1 MIGNLLRFFTLC
13 LVCSSIY
20 GQTTDLSIVA
30 QAQNVG
36 GNPVSQV
43 EIFQDFQYVVTIINS
58 GNAVSDA
65 TFEITMDP
73 DLANLDI
80 GAISSQNNSGG
91 ASNASNLVL
100 NGSVLTGSVA
110 NLPSDSSVELKI
122 EVTAPSQVGG
132 IAINAIITPPEGTT
146 DTNDSNN
153 QSLISIDVIDVAID
167 FSITHTQVSPPE
179 GTAIPAWNNFVTYQ
193 FTITNNSAIDFPLT
207 DIVGELTLISD
218 LDYGRPNARLESI
231 ECIGTTNG
239 TECPNVSG
247 LAPGMPNLVSA
258 TTTMFS
264 IGTPHIFTAG
274 GSVTFEMV
282 YEYLD
287 PSCAVEQQPI
297 VVSSAIRIELDHEN
311 LSPSLSD
318 PVITL
323 LLEAELCQLTDICI
337 DTIQTDP
344 DPATVVDWN
353 EEVTFETTV
362 CNNGPLDANIAFF
375 LQNLSP
381 QIEWQILTVTC
392 TQTTGDVSCEDV
404 TINIDELFW
413 VSDAFVLP
421 VGATVTITTVAIFL
435 EPECSFS
442 TDVSMAN
449 IRSGTNILEPNIFDS
464 NIENSTQTDFVMLPA
479 TEACP
484 TINLEVTKTQI
495 SPALPIGGSP
505 DNTMQAGDVTYE
517 ITASNLS
524 DMDTVIE
531 LIDFTENLAN
541 IGYTGTLVS
550 VECVSTT
557 GTAECFNINTA
568 NIDVPLDGVSQNGEP
583 DVFWEITEADNWSLP
598 SNSSVTFHVT
608 VNWETD
614 CDVNAISVFNMVE
627 IQHANSSFDNN
638 PANNEAVV
646 VTFIAPCVDL
656 VVQTFPE
663 FTQVNVNQN
672 FDWIIDITNSENSS
686 NAINISFED
695 TINDVFTINGT
706 PSCVVTNGNAT
717 CISNLAVA
725 NNSVTGTIDNM
736 DAGSTIRI
744 TIPVTAPNFGGAYNN
759 IAVATPNE
767 NDNSEISPETN
778 TSISNVQIVAPV
790 LDKAYNPETIIIGE
804 ESTLTFTIHNLPSN
818 PSQSDISFTDVFP
831 QDITLVSA
839 PDWVT
844 SNGCTA
850 TFIGTTGDH
859 FAGVT
864 DLVFPE
870 GVASCSFSVVV
881 TSDIPG
887 IYLND
892 TNNFESQNNIDTSQT
907 NATLTVLD
915 DPSDVDIEI
924 LKTVSPQEVSFGDQ
938 VSFQITATNLG
949 TSQGTLIEILDVFP
963 SGMSFVS
970 ATTTAGVFN
979 TSTFIWSIDA
989 LDSNQSETLTITA
1002 QISSSTDLL
1011 NVAVL
1016 NSLEQPDRDDSNN
1029 MDDAEVTLDVC
1040 LYIPEGVSPNGDGLN
1055 DVFAIECLEEFPNSH
1070 LKIYNRLGVL
1080 VYENRDYKND
1090 WDGKPNKG
1098 IPSNLGLLPVGTY
1111 FYILDLN
1118 IGEKPILGWL
1128 YLNY

>member
-1 MIGNLLRFFTLC
+1 MIRNIFRFFI
-13 LVCSSIY
+13 LVFLCSSVY

-36 GNPVSQV
+36 GNGVSQV
-43 EIFQDFQYVVTIINS
+43 EIFQDFQYIVTIINS

-80 GAISSQNNSGG
+80 NAISSQNNSGG
-91 ASNASNLVL
+91 ASNASNLIL

-110 NLPSDSSVELKI
+110 SLPSDSSVELKI

-132 IAINAIITPPEGTT
+132 IAINAIITPPDGTT

-167 FSITHTQVSPPE
+167 FSIAHTQVSPPE
-179 GTAIPAWNNFVTYQ
+179 GTPIPSWNSFVTYQ

-207 DIVGELTLISD
+207 DIVGELTLVSD
-218 LDYGRPNARLESI
+218 LDYGRPNVRLESI
-231 ECIGTTNG
+231 ECIGTTND
-239 TECPNVSG
+239 TECPDVSG
-247 LAPGMPNLVSA
+247 LAPGSPNLISA
-258 TTTMFS
+258 TTTMFT
-264 IGTPHIFTAG
+264 IGTPHVFTAG

-297 VVSSAIRIELDHEN
+297 AVSSTIRIELDHEN
-311 LSPSLSD
+311 ISPSMSD
-318 PVITL
+318 PVITQ

-344 DPATVVDWN
+344 DPDTVADWN

-362 CNNGPLDANIAFF
+362 CNNGPLDASIAFF

-392 TQTTGDVSCEDV
+392 TQTTGNVSCEDV
-404 TINIDELFW
+404 TINVDELFW

-442 TDVSMAN
+442 TDISMAN

-484 TINLEVTKTQI
+484 TINLEVSKTQI
-495 SPALPIGGSP
+495 SPTLPIGESP
-505 DNTMQAGDVTYE
+505 DNTMQAGNVIYE

-524 DMDTVIE
+524 DLDTVIE
-531 LIDFTENLAN
+531 LIDFTENLGN
-541 IGYTGTLVS
+541 TGYTGTLVA

-557 GTAECFNINTA
+557 GDAECSTINTA
-568 NIDVPLDGVSQNGEP
+568 NIGVPLDGISQNGEP
-583 DVFWEITEADNWSLP
+583 DIFWEITEADNWNLP
-598 SNSSVTFHVT
+598 GNSSVSFHVT

-614 CDVNAISVFNMVE
+614 CDINAIPVYNMVE
-627 IQHANSSFDNN
+627 INHANSSFDNN
-638 PANNEAVV
+638 PANNEDDV

-663 FTQVNVNQN
+663 FTQVNINQN

-695 TINDVFTINGT
+695 TINNVFTINGS

-717 CISNLAVA
+717 CISGLAI
-725 NNSVTGTIDNM
+725 NNNVVTGTIDNM

-759 IAVATPNE
+759 IAIATPNE

-790 LDKAYNPETIIIGE
+790 LDKSYNPEIITIGE
-804 ESTLTFTIHNLPSN
+804 ESTLTFTITNLPSN

-831 QDITLVSA
+831 AEITLVSA
-839 PDWVT
+839 PDWVM

-850 TFIGTTGDH
+850 TFIGTTGDN
-859 FAGVT
+859 FVGVT
-864 DLVFPE
+864 NLVFPD
-870 GVASCSFSVVV
+870 GVSSCTFSVVV
-881 TSDIPG
+881 SSNTPG
-887 IYLND
+887 VYLND
-892 TNNFESQNNIDTSQT
+892 TNNFESQNNVDTSQT

-915 DPSDVDIEI
+915 DDSDVDIEI
-924 LKTVSPQEVSFGDQ
+924 LKAVSPQEASIGDQ
-938 VSFQITATNLG
+938 VTFQITATNLG

-963 SGMSFVS
+963 SGMSFIS
-970 ATTTAGVFN
+970 ATTSAGVFN
-979 TSTFIWSIDA
+979 QSTFIWSIDA
-989 LDSNQSETLTITA
+989 LDSNQSETLTIVA
-1002 QISSSTDLL
+1002 QISSASDLL
-1011 NVAVL
+1011 NTAIL
-1016 NSLEQPDRDDSNN
+1016 SNLEEPDRDDTNN
-1029 MDDAEVTLDVC
+1029 MDDAEVTVDVC
-1040 LYIPEGVSPNGDGLN
+1040 LYIPEGLSPNGDGLN
-1055 DVFAIECLEEFPNSH
+1055 DVFSIECIEEYPNNR

-1080 VYENRDYKND
+1080 VYESKDYKND
-1090 WDGKPNKG
+1090 WDGTPNKG
-1098 IPSNLGLLPVGTY
+1098 IPNNLGLLPVGTY
-1111 FYILDLN
+1111 FYILYLN
-1118 IGEKPILGWL
+1118 TGEKPILGWV